1 MSRTEKDEPILVKV
15 IHGKAVLKVK
25 RSQGVIS
32 NREAKSIA
40 QYLLNEGIDL
50 NDTDYYAQVLN
61 SKNSVCPGCT
71 YCTES
76 KKNDPYI
83 NHGKLRL
90 ITQYANG
97 SGLDDM
103 WEM

>member
-1 MSRTEKDEPILVKV
+1 MSRTDKDMPILVKV
-15 IHGKAVLKVK
+15 IHGQAVLKV
-25 RSQGVIS
+25 RGSQGVIS

-40 QYLLNEGIDL
+40 KHLINEGIDL
-50 NDTDYYAQVLN
+50 TDTDYYAHIVN
-61 SKNSVCPGCT
+61 SKNVVCPGCP

-103 WEM
+103 WEV

>member
-1 MSRTEKDEPILVKV
+1 MSRTDKDIPILVKV
-15 IHGKAVLKVK
+15 IHGQAVLKV
-25 RSQGVIS
+25 RGSQGVIT

-40 QYLLNEGIDL
+40 KHLINEGIDL
-50 NDTDYYAQVLN
+50 TDTDYYAHIVN
-61 SKNSVCPGCT
+61 SKNVVCPGCP

>member
-1 MSRTEKDEPILVKV
+1 MSRTHKDVPGMVKV
-15 IHGKAVLKVK
+15 MHGDRVLKMPHGGIVVGK
-25 RSQGVIS
+25 
-32 NREAKSIA
+32 EAQTIA
-40 QYLLNEGIDL
+40 EDMYKNGAESDSG
-50 NDTDYYAQVLN
+50 YYDHKVGG
-61 SKNSVCPGCT
+61 KNSVCPGCP

-90 ITQYANG
+90 IAQYANG

>member
-1 MSRTEKDEPILVKV
+1 MSRTDKDIPILVKV
-15 IHGKAVLKVK
+15 IHGQAVLKV
-25 RSQGVIS
+25 RGSQGVIS

-40 QYLLNEGIDL
+40 KHLINEGIDL
-50 NDTDYYAQVLN
+50 TDTDYYAHIVN
-61 SKNSVCPGCT
+61 SKNVVCPGCP

-103 WEM
+103 WEV